1 MPYVCHLGLY
11 EDYQLPYFDM
21 VPSDPTHEEMR
32 KVVVTDR
39 RRPDIANRW
48 QTNEVQHDTLLS
60 TLLLLL
66 LLSAAAATFNVMYMT
81 TYLRVY

>member
-1 MPYVCHLGLY
+1 MEQRTCVLLLTSGLF

-48 QTNEVQHDTLLS
+48 QNNEVRLLITLLYS
-60 TLLLLL
+60 VKIDY
-66 LLSAAAATFNVMYMT
+66 F
-81 TYLRVY
+81 

>member
-1 MPYVCHLGLY
+1 MTYWLCSFNVTGLF

-48 QTNEVQHDTLLS
+48 QNNEVS
-60 TLLLLL
+60 GV
-66 LLSAAAATFNVMYMT
+66 FP
-81 TYLRVY
+81 

>member
-1 MPYVCHLGLY
+1 LAIVHAGLY
-11 EDYQLPYFDM
+11 EEYQLPYFDV

-48 QTNEVQHDTLLS
+48 QNNEVTVFVNFSLVAFTSIKNAQ
-60 TLLLLL
+60 
-66 LLSAAAATFNVMYMT
+66 V
-81 TYLRVY
+81 V